1 LEQEQQVQMVPVL
14 QQLELV
20 QEFQQLVLGLQQ
32 LERLQELV
40 QLRQHH
46 QR

>member
-1 LEQEQQVQMVPVL
+1 LEQQQEQQVQSVL

-32 LERLQELV
+32 LEQPLV
-40 QLRQHH
+40 LARM
-46 QR
+46 R